1 MLIHIRLKHPIM
13 VDKKKTHDIQF
24 YREVVDS
31 AIDETGNRRRAG
43 GMDRDEIE
51 SEENERRHRKKQ
63 NKELKEFAQEIADK
77 VKSCTFFEIFQFLV
91 NKPNNDNNRARVWL
105 KWMSPTG
112 S

>member
-1 MLIHIRLKHPIM
+1 M

-77 VKSCTFFEIFQFLV
+77 VNLPPSFEVFFQFPGKQS
-91 NKPNNDNNRARVWL
+91 N
-105 KWMSPTG
+105 
-112 S
+112 